1 RRRAGELHGLPA
13 GGSRGHA
20 RYRRQRALH
29 RLRRFPPRLSDRR
42 PAGRQRAARPVQRQ
56 ALCAVLHHQAR
67 RRRHR
72 RLRRHQAA
80 EVRRQL
86 RPRRASPSPLREGE
100 GRRPDQQGNEN
111 MTSYLLAG
119 PAEEPVS
126 LAEARAFLKVDAD
139 NEDAL
144 ITTLIGA
151 ARLHVEGVTGKALV
165 AQSWR
170 KVIHAWPE
178 SRRVRLPV
186 GPVSAIAAI
195 NAVAESGAS
204 QEIGLEAFS
213 LDGDMLLVPDVV
225 MGMPRLQS
233 RQGIEIDYVAGFGD
247 AAEDVPADLRTALL
261 GLVAHW
267 HEHRD
272 T

>member
-1 RRRAGELHGLPA
+1 
-13 GGSRGHA
+13 
-20 RYRRQRALH
+20 
-29 RLRRFPPRLSDRR
+29 
-42 PAGRQRAARPVQRQ
+42 
-56 ALCAVLHHQAR
+56 
-67 RRRHR
+67 
-72 RLRRHQAA
+72 
-80 EVRRQL
+80 
-86 RPRRASPSPLREGE
+86 
-100 GRRPDQQGNEN
+100 

-126 LAEARAFLKVDAD
+126 LAEAKAFLKVDDDA
-139 NEDAL
+139 EDGL

-151 ARLHVEGVTGKALV
+151 ARLHIEGVTGRALV

-178 SRRVRLPV
+178 SRMVRLPV

-195 NAVAESGAS
+195 NAVDESGAS
-204 QEIGLEAFS
+204 HEIGLEAFS
-213 LDGDMLLVPDVV
+213 LDGDMLVVPAVV

-233 RQGIEIDYVAGFGD
+233 RQGIEIDYLAGFGD

-272 T
+272 TVIAPGSGAVVPSGFDRLVAGYKRVRL